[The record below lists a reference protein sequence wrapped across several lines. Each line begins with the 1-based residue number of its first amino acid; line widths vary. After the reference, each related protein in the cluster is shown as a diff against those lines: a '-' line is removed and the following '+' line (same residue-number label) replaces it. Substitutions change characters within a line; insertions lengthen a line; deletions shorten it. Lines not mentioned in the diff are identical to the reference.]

1 MDPDATL
8 NEIREL
14 IVDFNDTSKSLA
26 SRNISLETMAEK
38 FQALDTWLNSGGF
51 LPRSWDLS
59 VKRGVDHEEI
69 WCGRCDRDN
78 EHNFVN
84 GKCLCC
90 GKEKS

>member
-26 SRNISLETMAEK
+26 SRNISLEAMAEK
-38 FQALDTWLNSGGF
+38 FQALDDWLNSGGF

-59 VKRGVDHEEI
+59 VAIADHEEI
-69 WCGRCDRDN
+69 WCNRCDRDN
-78 EHNFVN
+78 EHNFVD

-90 GKEKS
+90 GKD